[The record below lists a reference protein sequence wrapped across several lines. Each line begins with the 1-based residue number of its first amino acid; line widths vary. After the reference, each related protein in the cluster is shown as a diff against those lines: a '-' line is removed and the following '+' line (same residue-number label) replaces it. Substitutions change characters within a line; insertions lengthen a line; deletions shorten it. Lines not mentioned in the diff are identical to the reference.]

1 MSRFSDGGLRAGGG
15 EKNYELCAR
24 TWSSLPWIPRA
35 CGDFAGGLFWSF
47 DADRTLMSINN
58 FRDDGQSQADAAFL
72 GGHEGIKDLFP
83 QLQRNPRPGVR
94 NAHFDPV
101 ESAAATALG
110 TRFADID
117 EKLASAGTHG
127 IVAILHNINEC
138 LLAQALIQRHQ
149 WQIRLILFLHPNLS
163 SLPKLRHIIQGTIEN
178 RGDVLRRQ
186 IRVQRTGEIQ
196 EARDQGAQT

>member
-1 MSRFSDGGLRAGGG
+1 MSRFSDGGLRTGGG
-15 EKNYELCAR
+15 EKNHEPRAL
-24 TWSSLPWIPRA
+24 TWFTLPWLTRA
-35 CGDFAGGLFWSF
+35 CGDFAGGIFRSF
-47 DADRTLMSINN
+47 DANRTLMSINN

-72 GGHEGIKDLFP
+72 GGHEGIKDVFP
-83 QLQRNPRPGVR
+83 QLHRNPRPGVC

-101 ESAAATALG
+101 EPAAVTALR

-138 LLAQALIQRHQ
+138 LLAQVLTQRHQ

-163 SLPKLRHIIQGTIEN
+163 SLPKLRHII
-178 RGDVLRRQ
+178 
-186 IRVQRTGEIQ
+186 
-196 EARDQGAQT
+196 